1 MSIYKLDI
9 SWAITANERRQLRW
23 ELLACE
29 RVRGVFLT
37 ARDDVLAVLFSGD
50 RLDFDSWAR
59 ALESDRAF
67 DTRTAHAN
75 TKTKGALR

>member
-1 MSIYKLDI
+1 MSIHELDV
-9 SWAITANERRQLRW
+9 SWAITANDRRHLRW

-37 ARDDVLAVLFSGD
+37 ARADVLAVLFNGD

-59 ALESDRAF
+59 ALESNRAF
-67 DTRTAHAN
+67 DTRTASAN
-75 TKTKGALR
+75 TNTEGALR